1 MPVSG
6 ELRSMSHTQF
16 PTRNMMVERL
26 GTPDQVLGSLND
38 PRTHEENGYRFNER
52 WLYEHLR
59 DDPAGVP
66 MRVVYWHRYDFVATM
81 VRANDKES
89 WRSDETLVQALKDHA
104 SRLAPLDP

>member
-1 MPVSG
+1 MFS
-6 ELRSMSHTQF
+6 
-16 PTRNMMVERL
+16 TRWVRMR
-26 GTPDQVLGSLND
+26 
-38 PRTHEENGYRFNER
+38 EENGYRFNER

-104 SRLAPLDP
+104 SRLAPLDPTKNEPVTPSNRHRPVSDFKGKADLGGRMQ